1 MTQRWLQRSR
11 PADSDAK
18 VDLRPVVFASLPP
31 VALGLGVLYLV
42 FTVSHLL
49 LLPRSIAAVMS
60 PVAAGTSLLLF
71 ALAVLLRRDQV
82 SSRWAHPLGAGVAGL
97 VLLNSLL
104 HLALTAQIEQ
114 TTNLLLLIIG
124 AGSLL
129 LSTAWLA
136 ALIATTVVGWAAVM
150 LVHPSLATGPSPAS
164 IHFGIALL
172 SAAMLSAL
180 IHAVRVRTL
189 RRVEHLRSRNEA
201 RRKELEAALQAARES
216 RERYR
221 DLLHSANDLVQSVAP
236 DGSIL
241 YVNRA
246 WRETLGYSKEELD
259 ELSIFDVIHP
269 DSQAH
274 CRAILNRL
282 TEEACDERVE
292 ATFVTKDGEA
302 IIVEGNIN
310 CRFEDGVP
318 VATRG
323 IFRDVTERVR
333 AEAAQQR
340 QNRDLTA
347 RNAVARSIAGAMDLH
362 SRLEKAL
369 LSTMRALDFAAGLIT
384 LTNEETGKLDLVS
397 HAGLPPS
404 LTQSLDSGGMEN
416 TLCDVVYR
424 RGEPL
429 SLEDLRQGSPVD
441 VDGLL
446 RLGLQSYAGAPI
458 VHKNHVLGTFCLFD
472 RASRSLSEADHALL
486 NAIGQ
491 QIGVAAENAR
501 LFHESQR
508 RRLYLEG
515 LLSAA
520 PDAIVTLD
528 AHHQIVEW
536 NAGAERLFGYT
547 SEEVVGRDLDPL
559 ITTPGSLEHAKGLTR
574 AVMSGERL
582 SPVEAVRYRK
592 DGTPIQVLVTGS
604 PILIEGD
611 YTGAVAV
618 YTDIS
623 ELKEA
628 QEALRDY
635 AAELEARNEELDA
648 FAHTVAHDLKNP
660 LQHLVGYAE
669 LLVDDFKAL
678 PMEVQQE
685 ALSTIVATADRMNN
699 IIGELLLLSEVRRGE
714 IATEP
719 LDMGAIVTA
728 AQERLRYLIDQ
739 HDAEIVTPETW
750 PAASGHAAWIEEVWS
765 NYLSNAIK
773 YGGDPPQVELGATS
787 QPDDT
792 VRFWVRD
799 NGQGLT
805 AEEQARLFTPFTRLH
820 QVKAE
825 GHGLGLSIVQR
836 IMDKLGG
843 EVGVDS
849 EPGEGST
856 FFFTL
861 PSAARET
868 LEPGDAA
875 R

>member
-1 MTQRWLQRSR
+1 MTQRELRRLR
-11 PADSDAK
+11 PDDSDSK
-18 VDLRPVVFASLPP
+18 IDLGPVVFRSLPP
-31 VALGLGVLYLV
+31 VSLGLGVLYLV

-49 LLPRSIAAVMS
+49 LLPRAIAAVMS
-60 PVAAGTSLLLF
+60 PMAAATSLLLF
-71 ALAVLLRRDQV
+71 ALAFLLRRGPV
-82 SSRWAHPLGAGVAGL
+82 SSRWAHPLGAGIAGL
-97 VLLNSLL
+97 VLVNSLL

-136 ALIATTVVGWAAVM
+136 ALIATTVVGWATLM
-150 LVHPSLATGPSPAS
+150 LIHPSLATGPSPAS

-180 IHAVRVRTL
+180 IHVVRVRTL
-189 RRVEHLRSRNEA
+189 RRVERLRSQNEA
-201 RRKELEAALQAARES
+201 RREELEAALRAARES

-246 WRETLGYSKEELD
+246 WRETLGYGKEELD
-259 ELSIFDVIHP
+259 DISIFDVIHP

-282 TEEACDERVE
+282 TEEACDKRVE
-292 ATFVTKDGEA
+292 ATFVTKDGES

-333 AEAAQQR
+333 AEAVLQR
-340 QNRDLTA
+340 QNRDLAA
-347 RNAVARSIAGAMDLH
+347 RNAVARALAGAMDLH
-362 SRLEKAL
+362 DRLEKAL
-369 LSTMRALDFAAGLIT
+369 LSTMDALDFAAGLIT
-384 LTNEETGKLDLVS
+384 LTDEGTGKLDLVS
-397 HAGLPPS
+397 YAGLPTS
-404 LTQSLDSGGMEN
+404 LTESLESGGVEG

-429 SLEDLRQGSPVD
+429 SLQDLREGSPVD

-446 RLGLQSYAGAPI
+446 QLGLRSYAGAPI
-458 VHKNHVLGTFCLFD
+458 VHKNRVLGTFCLFD
-472 RASRSLSEADHALL
+472 RAPRTLSEADHALL

-528 AHHQIVEW
+528 ANHRIVEW
-536 NAGAERLFGYT
+536 NAGAERLFGYA
-547 SEEVVGRDLDPL
+547 SQEVVGSDLDPL
-559 ITTPGSLEHAKGLTR
+559 ITTSGSLEHAKGLTR

-592 DGTPIQVLVTGS
+592 DGTPVEVLLAGS
-604 PILIEGD
+604 PILIEGE
-611 YTGAVAV
+611 YAGAVAV

-623 ELKEA
+623 ELKKA
-628 QEALRDY
+628 QEALRQY

-678 PMEVQQE
+678 PTEVREE
-685 ALSTIVATADRMNN
+685 ALSTIVATADQMNN
-699 IIGELLLLSEVRRGE
+699 IIGELLLLSEVRQGE
-714 IATEP
+714 IATET
-719 LDMGAIVTA
+719 LDMSAIVTA
-728 AQERLRYLIDQ
+728 AQERLRYLIDR
-739 HDAEIVTPETW
+739 HDAEVITPETW

-773 YGGDPPQVELGATS
+773 YGGAPPRVQLGATP

-825 GHGLGLSIVQR
+825 GHGLGLSIVRR
-836 IMDKLGG
+836 IMDKLEG
-843 EVGVDS
+843 EVGVES

-861 PSAARET
+861 PAAPR
-868 LEPGDAA
+868 
-875 R
+875 